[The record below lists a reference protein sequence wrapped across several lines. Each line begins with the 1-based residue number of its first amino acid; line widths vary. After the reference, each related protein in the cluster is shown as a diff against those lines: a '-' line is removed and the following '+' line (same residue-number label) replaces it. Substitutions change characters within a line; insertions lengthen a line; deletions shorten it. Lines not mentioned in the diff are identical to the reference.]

1 MLTVGVDLA
10 AEPAGTAIAYLEWSP
25 GRASL
30 RDLVIGA
37 TDKMIVEAVGQ
48 ADKAGIDCPLGWP
61 VPFVEFV
68 TAHQNGTV
76 SVPPDL
82 AGRDWRRALAY
93 RLTDLAV
100 HQTTG
105 QRPLSV
111 AADRI
116 GHTAMRAAGLLA
128 RLATKGH
135 PVDRTGTGVVVE
147 VYPAASLRCWQL
159 PHQGYKNPKH
169 IAVLGELVNRLSKAA
184 PWLDLAAGQTH
195 CRSSDHALDAI
206 IAALTARAA
215 AQGLVTAPAGDQLQT
230 ARREGWIAIPTS
242 PIKDLCQ

>member
-10 AEPAGTAIAYLEWSP
+10 AQPEGTAIAYLEWST

-30 RDLVIGA
+30 RGLVVGA
-37 TDKMIVEAVGQ
+37 NDDTIVESVRQ
-48 ADKAGIDCPLGWP
+48 ADKVGIDCPLGWP

-68 TAHQNGTV
+68 AAHQRGTV
-76 SVPPDL
+76 SIPPDL
-82 AGRDWRRALAY
+82 PGRDWRRRLAY

-100 HQTTG
+100 REATG

-128 RLATKGH
+128 RLAAEGH

-159 PHQGYKNPKH
+159 PHQGFKGSKNLTT
-169 IAVLGELVNRLSKAA
+169 LGELVGRLQKSA
-184 PWLDLAAGQTH
+184 PWLDLAGYETD
-195 CRSSDHALDAI
+195 CRSSDHALDAVV
-206 IAALTARAA
+206 AALTARAA
-215 AQGLVTAPAGDQLQT
+215 TQGLVTVPRLDQLDT
-230 ARREGWIAIPTS
+230 ARSEGWIALPTS
-242 PIKDLCQ
+242 PISDLRE